1 MKPAEHTLYCYKG
14 QTYSQS
20 GYFKENGQPI
30 DLTGLTARAQIRPL
44 ENDEELIAD
53 FDVSVVGSEGKVT
66 LRLSDEVTAEICPG
80 AYFWDLRME
89 DQQGEVAYYIKGKFI
104 VSGRVTI

>member
-20 GYFKENGQPI
+20 GYFKENGRPI
-30 DLTGLTARAQIRPL
+30 DLTGLTARSQIRPL
-44 ENDEELIAD
+44 ENDEELIAA
-53 FDVSVVGSEGKVT
+53 FDVSIVGSEGKFT

-80 AYFWDLRME
+80 KYFWDLRME
-89 DQQGEVAYYIKGKFI
+89 DQQGEVAYYVRGKFI
-104 VSGRVTI
+104 VNGRVTI